1 MKYLGLWALLAPTL
15 NNNEPTTNVVPM
27 SSFPL
32 SIRILIVDDMERMR
46 TLVKEQVRALGYS
59 NFEYAENGEKA
70 MQMLIQQAHSK
81 PFDLI
86 LSDWNMPVVSGL
98 DFLKNVRSN
107 PQFVRVPFLMV
118 TAEADR
124 ESVLS
129 AIKAGASNYIVKPF
143 TPSTF
148 DQKLQVIA
156 KNINA
161 VRIST

>member
-1 MKYLGLWALLAPTL
+1 
-15 NNNEPTTNVVPM
+15 M

-70 MQMLIQQAHSK
+70 MQMLIQEAYSK

-86 LSDWNMPVVSGL
+86 LSDWNMPVMTGL

-107 PQFVRVPFLMV
+107 RQFDRVPFLMV

-156 KNINA
+156 KKVNA
-161 VRIST
+161 LDL

>member
-1 MKYLGLWALLAPTL
+1 
-15 NNNEPTTNVVPM
+15 M

-143 TPSTF
+143 KPSTF

-156 KNINA
+156 KKVNA
-161 VRIST
+161 LDL

>member
-1 MKYLGLWALLAPTL
+1 
-15 NNNEPTTNVVPM
+15 
-27 SSFPL
+27 
-32 SIRILIVDDMERMR
+32 MERMR

-143 TPSTF
+143 KPSTF

>member
-1 MKYLGLWALLAPTL
+1 
-15 NNNEPTTNVVPM
+15 M

-32 SIRILIVDDMERMR
+32 TIRILIVDDMERMR

-70 MQMLIQQAHSK
+70 MQLLIQEAYSK

-86 LSDWNMPVVSGL
+86 LSDWNMPVMTGL
-98 DFLKNVRSN
+98 DFLKKVRSN
-107 PQFVRVPFLMV
+107 PQFDRVPFLMV

-129 AIKAGASNYIVKPF
+129 AIKAGASNYVVKPF

-156 KNINA
+156 KKVNA
-161 VRIST
+161 LNL

>member
-1 MKYLGLWALLAPTL
+1 
-15 NNNEPTTNVVPM
+15 M

-70 MQMLIQQAHSK
+70 MQLLIQQVHSK

-86 LSDWNMPVVSGL
+86 LSDWNMPVMSGL
-98 DFLKNVRSN
+98 DFLKKVRSN
-107 PQFVRVPFLMV
+107 PQFDRVPFLMV

-156 KNINA
+156 NKVNA
-161 VRIST
+161 LNL